1 MWWSFYFL
9 FLYLSEYFKVSK
21 VSMDGF
27 YIQEKKIIL
36 DFSINNKI
44 SRKTSF
50 QDTGKELRSCEIP

>member
-27 YIQEKKIIL
+27 YIQEKEIIL

-50 QDTGKELRSCEIP
+50 QDTGKELRSSEIP